1 MSNSRRWKEFITW
14 WNSVKKDIADE
25 GTILMID
32 EKIASI
38 CRGDKTCQKY
48 RDKANL
54 IICAIDNGDILEKE
68 GYEQD
73 TY

>member
-14 WNSVKKDIADE
+14 WNDVKKDIADE

-38 CRGDKTCQKY
+38 CRNEA
-48 RDKANL
+48 R
-54 IICAIDNGDILEKE
+54 
-68 GYEQD
+68 
-73 TY
+73 